1 VIRQNWFPGWKA
13 ILDGK
18 EALTIEN
25 VDYLFQGV
33 IVPAGKHSI
42 EFNYKPKSF
51 STGLFF
57 SIISAILILIG
68 RISYS
73 MYRKSKKNQVSSTHT

>member
-1 VIRQNWFPGWKA
+1 
-13 ILDGK
+13 LDGK

-33 IVPAGKHSI
+33 IVPVGKHSI
-42 EFNYKPKSF
+42 EFTYKPKSF
-51 STGLFF
+51 FTGLFF

-73 MYRKSKKNQVSSTHT
+73 MYRKSKKKQISSTNT